1 MHETDILHE
10 GKFWVTVAVIIFFI
24 LFGKKLWQVLVGMLD
39 KRTEAVQLELDEASR
54 LRREAEAMLTE
65 AQTARDAALRDARAL
80 LESAKAEAAR
90 VAEQAAAD
98 AATAAERRQRMALD
112 RIAAAEQAAVRDVR
126 NAAAEV
132 AVQAAR
138 DILRGGAAAEHDVA
152 LIDHA
157 ISGLPRALSGRRAA

>member
-1 MHETDILHE
+1 MHETDLLHE
-10 GKFWVTVAVIIFFI
+10 GKFWVTVAVVIFFV
-24 LFGKKLWQVLVGMLD
+24 LFGKKLWQVLTGMLD

-65 AQTARDAALRDARAL
+65 AQTRRDEALRDAKAL

-90 VAEQAAAD
+90 VAEQAAVD
-98 AATAAERRQRMALD
+98 ATTAAERRQRMALD

-138 DILRGGAAAEHDVA
+138 DILRGGAAAERDAA

-157 ISGLPRALSGRRAA
+157 IAGLPGALSGRRAA